1 MRPVALLLA
10 LVLAVP
16 AVAQESDLLDASTLE
31 YRRPTILP
39 SEDAPRASAAGRC
52 VGDGES
58 VICSRLAFA
67 KLLNELDV
75 ARVDLT
81 LRTSALEVC
90 RSNRA
95 DERDSYGRALGLERG
110 GCERALDIAWKAV
123 DPPGF
128 LERYLPAAAF
138 VAGVIVGGI
147 TIALAAR
154 AFRP

>member
-1 MRPVALLLA
+1 MARLGNSRGVARLRPLALLLA
-10 LVLAVP
+10 LALAVP
-16 AVAQESDLLDASTLE
+16 AVAQEDG
-31 YRRPTILP
+31 PT
-39 SEDAPRASAAGRC
+39 EDARRAPAVGRC

-58 VICSRLAFA
+58 VICPRLDFA
-67 KLLNELDV
+67 KLLGEIDT
-75 ARVDLT
+75 ARVDLA

-90 RSNRA
+90 RANRA
-95 DERDSYGRALGLERG
+95 DERDNYGRALGLERG